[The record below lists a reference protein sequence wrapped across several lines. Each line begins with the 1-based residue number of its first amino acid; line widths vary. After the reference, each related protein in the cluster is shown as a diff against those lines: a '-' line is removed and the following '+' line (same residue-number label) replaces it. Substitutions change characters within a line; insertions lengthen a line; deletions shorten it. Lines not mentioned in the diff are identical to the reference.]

1 MNRSV
6 IRIALAASAVLAL
19 ALSAPGSASAAP
31 AYPASCEVA
40 GTLGPVAG
48 LFNMRMKCASPLTG
62 TIACRGNA
70 DPGNRV
76 MRGTCT
82 GLSISTSTRP
92 LTCDYKGGF
101 IIGFNPELWIGD
113 QVSIVCR
120 RSTSPTTVPIVCSL
134 NGGGPI
140 YKDQTFDG
148 KLEGSCQYGWGRA
161 TE

>member
-6 IRIALAASAVLAL
+6 IRFAVLASAVLVL

-31 AYPASCEVA
+31 AYPANCEVA

-48 LFNMRMKCASPLTG
+48 LFNMRMKCASRLTG
-62 TIACRGNA
+62 TLACRGNA
-70 DPGNRV
+70 DPGNLV
-76 MRGTCT
+76 MRGNCN
-82 GLSISTSTRP
+82 GLSITTDLR

-134 NGGGPI
+134 NGGGSI

-148 KLEGSCQYGWGRA
+148 KLEGSCQYGYGR
-161 TE
+161 TV